1 MNDINDDETGA
12 PQRRRGRDE
21 ASAGSPEGQ
30 ASNKRGTAQGAAK
43 AAAPAEPEP
52 ERIAKAIARAG
63 VASRR
68 DAEAMIAEGR
78 VTLNGVRLDSPAV
91 NVTPS
96 DRITVDGEPLPT
108 RERTRL
114 WLFHKPR
121 GVVTTARDPEGRQT
135 VFEALPED
143 MPRVVAIGR
152 LDINTEGLLL
162 LTNDGGLAKVIAHPE
177 TGWLRRYRVRAFGD
191 VDQAMLDG
199 LRKGVTIDG
208 MEYGPVEAT
217 IDRAQGDNVWLTLGL
232 REGKNREVKRILE
245 HLGLSVNRL
254 IRLSFGPFQLG
265 ELEVGLVEEIRTRV
279 LKDQLGTALAEQAGV
294 DFTSPVREPIAPFGS
309 PKAAARAAQEGAPR
323 GRDPARPQF
332 GKPPAAPAGR
342 RAPVRTVW
350 RDQEAEA
357 AGDLPNRGRVH
368 RRGDSPQEIRAATA
382 DAPRK
387 RVGAIASGDRRV
399 LVERLV
405 AQPQEEAAPHR
416 RTRFR
421 GDDAPNR
428 EPGGDDRPMRRDRDG
443 GFSRGGAKA
452 GLAED
457 GGRGRG
463 FGRSGGRPEGAEGRG
478 FGGKS
483 VGGKSFG
490 GRGGEGRSFEGRSGG
505 EGRGPAGGGRSFE
518 GRSGG
523 EGRSFGGG
531 NRGFGGKG
539 EGRPGGGGR
548 SFEGRSGGGE
558 GRGFGGGRSFEG
570 RSGGGEGRS
579 FGGKPGGGKSFGA
592 KPGGAKSFG
601 GKPGA
606 GKSFGGKGE
615 GRPGGGGGRPGGKP
629 FGAKPGGGFRSGGAG
644 GGGKPGGRGAR
655 PGGGRPPRG

>member
-30 ASNKRGTAQGAAK
+30 ASKRGTAQGAAK

-78 VTLNGVRLDSPAV
+78 VTLNGARLDSPAV
-91 NVTPS
+91 NVTPN
-96 DRITVDGEPLPT
+96 DRITIDGEPLPT

-135 VFEALPED
+135 VFDVLPED

-191 VDQAMLDG
+191 IDQAMLDG

-279 LKDQLGTALAEQAGV
+279 LKDQLGTTLSEQAGV

-332 GKPPAAPAGR
+332 GKPPTAPAAR

-350 RDQEAEA
+350 RDPEADA

-382 DAPRK
+382 DAPRQ
-387 RVGAIASGDRRV
+387 RVGAITSGDRRV

-416 RTRFR
+416 RTKFR
-421 GDDAPNR
+421 GDRDDAPTR
-428 EPGGDDRPMRRDRDG
+428 GPGGDDRPMRRDRDG
-443 GFSRGGAKA
+443 GAPRGGAKA
-452 GLAED
+452 GLADD

-463 FGRSGGRPEGAEGRG
+463 FGRSGGRPDGAEGRG

-483 VGGKSFG
+483 FG
-490 GRGGEGRSFEGRSGG
+490 SRGGEGRSFEGRSGG
-505 EGRGPAGGGRSFE
+505 EGRGPGGGGRSFE

-531 NRGFGGKG
+531 NRGFGGRG
-539 EGRPGGGGR
+539 EGRPGGGR
-548 SFEGRSGGGE
+548 SFEGRSGGE
-558 GRGFGGGRSFEG
+558 GRGPGGGGRSFEG

-579 FGGKPGGGKSFGA
+579 FGA

-601 GKPGA
+601 GKPGGA
-606 GKSFGGKGE
+606 KSFGGKPGGAKSFGGKSFAGKGE
-615 GRPGGGGGRPGGKP
+615 GRPGGGGRPGGKP

-644 GGGKPGGRGAR
+644 GGKPGGRGAR

>member
-30 ASNKRGTAQGAAK
+30 ASAKRGAAK
-43 AAAPAEPEP
+43 AEAPAEPEP

-68 DAEAMIAEGR
+68 DAEAMILDGR
-78 VTLNGVRLDSPAV
+78 VTLNGARLDSPAV

-96 DRITVDGEPLPT
+96 DRITIDGEPLPT

-135 VFEALPED
+135 VFDVLPED
-143 MPRVVAIGR
+143 LPRVVAVGR

-191 VDQAMLDG
+191 VDQAQLDA

-265 ELEVGLVEEIRTRV
+265 DLEVGLVEEIRTRV
-279 LKDQLGTALAEQAGV
+279 LKDQLGTTLAEQAGV

-309 PKAAARAAQEGAPR
+309 PKAAARKASQEGGPR

-332 GKPPAAPAGR
+332 GKPPAAPATR
-342 RAPVRTVW
+342 RAPARTVW
-350 RDQEAEA
+350 RDPEAEA
-357 AGDLPNRGRVH
+357 AGDLPNRGRMH

-405 AQPQEEAAPHR
+405 AQPQEEAVPHR
-416 RTRFR
+416 RTKFR
-421 GDDAPNR
+421 TDDRDGAANR
-428 EPGGDDRPMRRDRDG
+428 GPGGDDRPMRRDRDG
-443 GFSRGGAKA
+443 AAPRGGAKA
-452 GLAED
+452 GLADD

-463 FGRSGGRPEGAEGRG
+463 FGRSGGRPEGGEGRG
-478 FGGKS
+478 FGGSKGF
-483 VGGKSFG
+483 GGKSSGGKTSGGRSFG
-490 GRGGEGRSFEGRSGG
+490 GRGAE
-505 EGRGPAGGGRSFE
+505 GRSFE

-523 EGRSFGGG
+523 EGRSFGG
-531 NRGFGGKG
+531 
-539 EGRPGGGGR
+539 EGRGPGAGR
-548 SFEGRSGGGE
+548 SFEGR
-558 GRGFGGGRSFEG
+558 
-570 RSGGGEGRS
+570 
-579 FGGKPGGGKSFGA
+579 
-592 KPGGAKSFG
+592 
-601 GKPGA
+601 
-606 GKSFGGKGE
+606 
-615 GRPGGGGGRPGGKP
+615 
-629 FGAKPGGGFRSGGAG
+629 
-644 GGGKPGGRGAR
+644 
-655 PGGGRPPRG
+655 